1 MYIFAVITSTNTVI
15 SNLITM
21 FVFLHFL
28 IKYMEVLGG
37 VHMFVQD
44 TGGLWRSENILGESI
59 LSFYLVSPED

>member
-1 MYIFAVITSTNTVI
+1 
-15 SNLITM
+15 M
-21 FVFLHFL
+21 FVFLHFF
-28 IKYMEVLGG
+28 IKYVGVLGG